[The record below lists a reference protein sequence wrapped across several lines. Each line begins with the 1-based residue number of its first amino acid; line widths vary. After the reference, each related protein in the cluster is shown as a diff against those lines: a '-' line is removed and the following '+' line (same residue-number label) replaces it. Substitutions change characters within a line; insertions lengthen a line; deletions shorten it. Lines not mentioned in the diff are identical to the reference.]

1 MHGWL
6 YFVQDVTVRQGLDR
20 PARSRRRH
28 SWSRSS
34 AKEMQFRIVNYT
46 QLDGYE
52 IKEIELIV
60 C

>member
-6 YFVQDVTVRQGLDR
+6 YFAQDVTVRQGLDR
-20 PARSRRRH
+20 PA
-28 SWSRSS
+28 RSS